1 MVPSSIVQITKASWQ
16 NKTFWQLRRQVWC
29 ARSRDDKDS
38 GVSQANRAAIVDNS
52 LAQTSPHT
60 SKVRACATKTHRQ
73 PPSSNVLE
81 ERQRVAL
88 LQAVEIALPDAFAKA
103 KLHFCSLC
111 LPASCNEFCPLL
123 TACRAALKSDKL
135 GATARCKPLCSADF
149 SWSLKPAGRAADA
162 LTTLKFDQM
171 DSRLPFAQHDAHPS
185 PESRSSSQE
194 NFDCHCL

>member
-1 MVPSSIVQITKASWQ
+1 MH
-16 NKTFWQLRRQVWC
+16 
-29 ARSRDDKDS
+29 AR
-38 GVSQANRAAIVDNS
+38 AM
-52 LAQTSPHT
+52 
-60 SKVRACATKTHRQ
+60 TKTVASRKPIVLVSWTTVWPKHPRRPRRLEPVQLKRIANLPARTSWKSDNVWHCFRLLRLLCRRPSPRQ
-73 PPSSNVLE
+73 NFIF
-81 ERQRVAL
+81 R
-88 LQAVEIALPDAFAKA
+88 
-103 KLHFCSLC
+103 SLC
-111 LPASCNEFCPLL
+111 LPASCNEVCPLL

-171 DSRLPFAQHDAHPS
+171 DSRLPFAKHDAQPS